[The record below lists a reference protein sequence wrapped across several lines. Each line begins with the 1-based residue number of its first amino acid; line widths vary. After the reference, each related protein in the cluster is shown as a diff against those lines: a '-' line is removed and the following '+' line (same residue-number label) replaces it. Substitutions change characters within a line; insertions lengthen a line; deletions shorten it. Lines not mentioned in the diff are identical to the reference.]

1 MDVRYLVTRHLFRRL
16 SVPAASLLVRAR
28 VTPIQVTWFSAALA
42 FAAATAFGLSAY
54 PLGAG
59 LAFLSII
66 ADCIDGDLA
75 RLSSQMSRRGAFL
88 DSVLDRWMD
97 AALILGLGYS
107 DLGSYGAAASLALV
121 GSMLTSY
128 TRARAQSLG
137 ADCPDGI
144 GGRDTRMVVLILCA
158 LFGQIG
164 LGLVVVAVL
173 GFITS
178 IHRMGVAARALSAL
192 DRRDQESEQQAR
204 TDLTGS

>member
-1 MDVRYLVTRHLFRRL
+1 MDVRYIVTRHLFRPL
-16 SVPAASLLVRAR
+16 SLPAASLLAR
-28 VTPIQVTWFSAALA
+28 TPVTPIQVTWFSAALA
-42 FAAATAFGLSAY
+42 FAAATAFGFGSY

-66 ADCIDGDLA
+66 TDCIDGDLA
-75 RLSSQMSRRGAFL
+75 RLTGQTSRWGAFL

-107 DLGSYGAAASLALV
+107 DLASYGAVASLALV

-128 TRARAQSLG
+128 TRARAHSLG

-144 GGRDTRMVVLILCA
+144 GGRDTRMLVLILCA
-158 LFGQIG
+158 LFELISV
-164 LGLVVVAVL
+164 GLVVVAVL

-178 IHRMGVAARALSAL
+178 VHRMAVAGRALSAL
-192 DRRDQESEQQAR
+192 DRRDQEGEQQAR
-204 TDLTGS
+204 SAS

>member
-1 MDVRYLVTRHLFRRL
+1 ML
-16 SVPAASLLVRAR
+16 AR
-28 VTPIQVTWFSAALA
+28 SRVSPIQVTWFSGALA
-42 FAAATAFGLSAY
+42 IAAATAFRFGTY

-59 LAFLSII
+59 LAFFSII
-66 ADCIDGDLA
+66 TDCIDGDLA
-75 RLSSQMSRRGAFL
+75 RLTGQTSRLGAFL

-107 DLGSYGAAASLALV
+107 DLTSYGVVASLALV
-121 GSMLTSY
+121 GSLLTSY

-144 GGRDTRMVVLILCA
+144 GGRDTRMLVLILCA
-158 LFGQIG
+158 LFKLIS

-178 IHRMGVAARALSAL
+178 LHRMSMAGRALSAL
-192 DRRDQESEQQAR
+192 DRRDQEGEQQAR
-204 TDLTGS
+204 SAP